1 MEEAHKPDERSIARE
16 LALKLL
22 YAMDQAG
29 APAIDAQ
36 IDDLLSR
43 EGVTSVAR
51 RIALELFRGTRQ
63 AMAEVDAALQEAAV
77 NWQISRMPCVDR
89 AVLRLGA
96 FELMHMH
103 DVPPRVSINEAVEL
117 AKKYSTEK
125 SGSFVNGV
133 LDKVFQTHCP
143 QKV

>member
-1 MEEAHKPDERSIARE
+1 MDSSVKPDDRSVARE

-22 YAMDQAG
+22 YALDQSGEEAMG
-29 APAIDAQ
+29 KQ
-36 IDDLLSR
+36 LDDLLSR
-43 EGVTSVAR
+43 EAAPSAVQR
-51 RIALELFRGTRQ
+51 LALDLYQGAKQ
-63 AMAEVDAALQEAAV
+63 SMAQIDSALKEAAL
-77 NWQISRMPCVDR
+77 NWQLSRMPCVDR

-96 FELMHMH
+96 FELLHMH

>member
-1 MEEAHKPDERSIARE
+1 MEPSSHRDERTDARE
-16 LALKLL
+16 IALKLL
-22 YAMDQAG
+22 YAMDLAG
-29 APAIDAQ
+29 VPAVDAQ
-36 IDDLLSR
+36 VNDLLAR
-43 EGVTSVAR
+43 EGATPLAR
-51 RIALELFRGTRQ
+51 KIAVELFSGTRTCL
-63 AMAEVDAALQEAAV
+63 AEIDAALQEAAL
-77 NWQISRMPCVDR
+77 NWQLSRMPCVDR

-96 FELMHMH
+96 FELMQMH

-133 LDKVFQTHCP
+133 LDKVYQTHCP

>member
-1 MEEAHKPDERSIARE
+1 MDDAPNRDERSVARE

-29 APAIDAQ
+29 PEELEKQ
-36 IDDLLSR
+36 IEDLLAR
-43 EGVTSVAR
+43 EAAPFHAR
-51 RIALELFRGTRQ
+51 RFAQDLYHGARQ
-63 AMAEVDAALQEAAV
+63 VLPEIDAALQEAAL
-77 NWQISRMPCVDR
+77 NWQLSRMPCVDR

-96 FELMHMH
+96 FELLHMH

-117 AKKYSTEK
+117 AKRYSTEK
-125 SGSFVNGV
+125 SGAFVNGV

>member
-29 APAIDAQ
+29 VPAIDAQ

-51 RIALELFRGTRQ
+51 RIALDLFRGTRQ
-63 AMAEVDAALQEAAV
+63 SMAEVDAALQEAAV